1 MWGTEKEE
9 IHMPIWEERML
20 GVEVVTVVTTLIL
33 LGFSCHHYI
42 GEVVTRCKVV
52 TDQGLQPTV
61 SIGHG

>member
-1 MWGTEKEE
+1 
-9 IHMPIWEERML
+9 MPIWEERML

-33 LGFSCHHYI
+33 LGFSCHHCI